1 MERIVKEKH
10 KNIRGI
16 KANVGVKLNSAIKVQ
31 GISARIEIKPNRNVQ
46 IQAKVGNVKKPLNED
61 VVKEFEEIDK
71 KLRQLK
77 RGKSELGDAILDI
90 YDAMDR
96 EDLLDYEEAID
107 NLHYFDEQAN
117 IDSELF
123 YLAKRRFLC
132 LGIDI

>member
-1 MERIVKEKH
+1 MKEDNAKLPD
-10 KNIRGI
+10 NI
-16 KANVGVKLNSAIKVQ
+16 
-31 GISARIEIKPNRNVQ
+31 
-46 IQAKVGNVKKPLNED
+46 
-61 VVKEFEEIDK
+61 VKEFEEIDK
-71 KLRQLK
+71 KLKKLK

-123 YLAKRRFLC
+123 YLAKRRFWC
-132 LGIDI
+132 IGIDV